1 MRPLFKAALLLLA
14 IYVLHLA
21 AWTTSGLHGVRV
33 PLLLPARDPC
43 ATWDPSRPD
52 PPGCLRARQYREFQA
67 YHASGA

>member
-14 IYVLHLA
+14 IYALHLV

-33 PLLLPARDPC
+33 PLLLPRDPC
-43 ATWDPSRPD
+43 AQWDPSRPD
-52 PPGCLRARQYREFQA
+52 PPNCLRARQYREVQA